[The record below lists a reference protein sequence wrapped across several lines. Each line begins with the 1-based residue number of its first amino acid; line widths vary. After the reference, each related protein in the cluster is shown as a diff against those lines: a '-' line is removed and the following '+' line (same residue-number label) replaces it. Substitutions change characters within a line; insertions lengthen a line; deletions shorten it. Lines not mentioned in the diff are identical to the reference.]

1 VVQSRAGDG
10 PRRRVGLPAIVAAV
24 LAVAS
29 PAVAEY
35 RTVEVQSL
43 RITIDSDWAPRA
55 APGYLPVRFD
65 ITNLGDARVIEI
77 VGQGSRG
84 FRLPPRGQAGSTFV
98 RQAIR
103 LAPGDHVR
111 LTMPVPVFGD
121 NENLRFEIREDDRVV
136 ERFNYTSFQ
145 GRVAGND
152 ASTLL
157 VVSSATRTPWSDA
170 ALRLPRSMPG
180 RLGPGAAWDTILDP
194 GRLPANWLG
203 YTSLRA
209 VAISPA
215 EWDLLSDAQR
225 SALLTWT
232 ACGGDLILVDGDTR
246 AVLPDVA
253 MEPTADPDRLGGR
266 YFFGRVHALPSSALV
281 DTGLARLLVAAN
293 QVREI
298 YAALP
303 ANVAP
308 DFGLI
313 QSRGFLLLIPGVD
326 GMPARMYLAIL
337 VLFSLLIGPA
347 NYWFL
352 WRKRRLVLLMITTPA
367 ISAAFIVLL
376 AGYAVAG
383 DGFRVQG
390 RAQTFTMLDQAS
402 RQAATRASA
411 SIYAAGLTPSRGLL
425 VARDVAIFPLG
436 LDGSG
441 TRERLDL
448 DLTEAQQFAGG
459 VLQARLPG
467 NFEQVSFRPAR
478 ERLSFAPAP
487 DGMAVTNGLDA
498 TVAALVYRTADATY
512 QLPGTLAPGS
522 RQVMTRLAGDARPGL
537 PAGVA
542 IPPKFLALFDHQP
555 TGAYLAV
562 LDRSPFWDPGVP
574 KLIER
579 GSFHLVLGWPEGR
592 R

>member
-1 VVQSRAGDG
+1 VAHRRVW
-10 PRRRVGLPAIVAAV
+10 RRRCVDVPAIVATILL
-24 LAVAS
+24 LAR

-35 RTVEVQSL
+35 RTVELQSL
-43 RITIDSDWAPRA
+43 RITIDSDWATRA

-65 ITNLGDARVIEI
+65 ITNLGEARVIEI
-77 VGQGSRG
+77 VGQGSRS
-84 FRLPPRGQAGSTFV
+84 FRTPPRGQIGSTTV
-98 RQAIR
+98 RQSVS

-111 LTMPVPVFGD
+111 LTLPVPSFGD
-121 NENLRFEIREDDRVV
+121 GENFRFEIREGDRVI
-136 ERFNYTSFQ
+136 ERFNYISYQ

-157 VVSSATRTPWSDA
+157 VVSSATRSPWSDVA
-170 ALRLPRSMPG
+170 PRLPRSMPG
-180 RLGPGAAWDTILDP
+180 RMGPGSAWDTILDP

-246 AVLPDVA
+246 ALLPDVVMA
-253 MEPTADPDRLGGR
+253 PAADADRRDGR
-266 YFFGRVHALPSSALV
+266 YFFGRVHALSSASLV
-281 DTGLARLLVAAN
+281 DAGLARTLVATA
-293 QVREI
+293 QGRET

-313 QSRGFLLLIPGVD
+313 ETRGFLLAIPGVD

-337 VLFSLLIGPA
+337 LLFSLLIGPA

-352 WRKRRLVLLMITTPA
+352 WRKRRLVLLVITTPL

-402 RQAATRASA
+402 RQAATRATA
-411 SIYAAGLTPSRGLL
+411 SVYAAGLTPSRGLL

-436 LDGSG
+436 LDGAG

-448 DLTEAQQFAGG
+448 DLTEAQRFAGG

-467 NFEQVSFRPAR
+467 NVEQVSFRPAR
-478 ERLSFAPAP
+478 ERLSFAAAP

-498 TVAALVYRTADATY
+498 TIAALVYRTGGAAY
-512 QLPGTLAPGS
+512 QLEGALAPGG
-522 RQVMTRLAGDARPGL
+522 RQVLTRVADNVRPAL
-537 PAGVA
+537 PAGMA

-555 TGAYLAV
+555 ADAYLAV

-579 GSFHLVLGWPEGR
+579 NSFHLVLGWPEGR